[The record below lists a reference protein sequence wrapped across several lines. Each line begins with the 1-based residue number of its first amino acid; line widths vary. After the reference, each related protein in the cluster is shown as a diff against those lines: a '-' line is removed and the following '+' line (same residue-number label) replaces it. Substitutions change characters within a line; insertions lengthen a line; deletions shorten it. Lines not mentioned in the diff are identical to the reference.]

1 MSEAKGIDI
10 SMKEK
15 VKVVIATHKNYEMP
29 SEEFYLPVHVGAEGK
44 VSLGY
49 QGDNTGKNI
58 SEKNATFC
66 ELTGLYWAWKNI
78 DSEYIGLVHYRRHFT
93 LKSRGYRKKHT
104 NMECVLSDSEIL
116 KLIDRYDVILP
127 KKQKYII
134 ETLYSHYAHTHYK
147 EHLDET
153 RNIIAKLYPEFLVD
167 YDAVMKQRSGHM
179 FNMFI
184 MKKEYVDEYC
194 QWLFDILFELE
205 KRMGQQYISP
215 FQGRFYGRVSE
226 IALNCWLRH
235 KKRTD
240 TLQIKKVPV
249 FYLEKID
256 WNRKIK
262 SFFAAKFAH
271 KKYRRSF

>member
-1 MSEAKGIDI
+1 
-10 SMKEK
+10 MKEK
-15 VKVVIATHKNYEMP
+15 VKIIIATHKSYEMP
-29 SEEFYLPVHVGAEGK
+29 SEDSYLPIHVGAEGK

-49 QGDNTGKNI
+49 QGDNTGENI

-66 ELTGLYWAWKNI
+66 ELTGLYWAWKNL
-78 DSEYIGLVHYRRHFT
+78 DSEYVGLVHYRRHFT
-93 LKSRGYRKKHT
+93 LKSRGYRKKH
-104 NMECVLSDSEIL
+104 NKMECVLSDQEVER
-116 KLIDRYDVILP
+116 LINNCDIILP

-153 RNIIAKLYPEFLVD
+153 RDIIAKIYPD
-167 YDAVMKQRSGHM
+167 YLPDYEAVLKQRSGYM

-184 MKKEYVDEYC
+184 MKKEYANEYC

-205 KRMGQQYISP
+205 KRLGQQDISP
-215 FQGRFYGRVSE
+215 FQRRFYGRVSE
-226 IALNCWLRH
+226 IALNCWVRY

-240 TLQIKKVPV
+240 AIKIKEIPI

-256 WNRKIK
+256 WKRKIR
-262 SFFAAKFAH
+262 SFLAAKFAN
-271 KKYRRSF
+271 KKYEGSF